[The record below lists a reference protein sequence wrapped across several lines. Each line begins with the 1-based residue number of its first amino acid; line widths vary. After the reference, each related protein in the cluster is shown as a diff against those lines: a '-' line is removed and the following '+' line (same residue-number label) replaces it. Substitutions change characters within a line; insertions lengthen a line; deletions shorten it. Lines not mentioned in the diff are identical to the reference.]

1 EDLRGASVSEVRNVT
16 VKEVPPLEIA
26 VFRVGYKNVY
36 DSGEVIPLAA
46 RAEGGREPY
55 RYKFYCFDADGN
67 EIVLRDYAYSNIFR
81 WTPEFDGDYEVHV
94 SVMDKAGTVIDE
106 QRNVTVGPLLPA

>member
-46 RAEGGREPY
+46 RAEGGRGRY
-55 RYKFYCFDADGN
+55 RYKFYLLDYNGE
-67 EIVLRDYAYSNIFR
+67 EIVLRDYAYSNIYS
-81 WTPEFDGDYEVHV
+81 WTPEFDGSYEVHV
-94 SVMDKAGTVIDE
+94 SVKDSNGTEVDE
-106 QRNVTVGPLLPA
+106 QRWIHVGPPV